1 MLSFSPELIGEVLMR
16 KALLVMAALSLFSS
30 VARAADRQQMRQRE
44 VEVIHSVISSLPI
57 AERKAVFR
65 EMAASMK
72 ADLWSL
78 QLRKFIGV
86 HPDLSAEQL
95 AITAAAATLLVP
107 RTFEL
112 STASPEWEAEV
123 GEPLRRLETA
133 ARMQFPREMLVEA
146 FGRLGP
152 DESAETTA
160 RPAKG
165 LIRRVGPQ
173 NVPNC
178 NCTRASDWC
187 LFSDCGGA
195 VCYASTD
202 GCGWWWQYACSS
214 KCG

>member
-1 MLSFSPELIGEVLMR
+1 MRRAVL
-16 KALLVMAALSLFSS
+16 VIAALSLFSS
-30 VARAADRQQMRQRE
+30 VAHAADQQQMRQRE
-44 VEVIHSVISSLPI
+44 VEIIHSAISSLPI

-65 EMAASMK
+65 EMSASMK

-78 QLRKFIGV
+78 QLRKFIAI
-86 HPDLSAEQL
+86 HPDLSREQL
-95 AITAAAATLLVP
+95 AVIAAASALLVP

-112 STASPEWEAEV
+112 STASTEWEAEV

-152 DESAETTA
+152 ADESTEPTA
-160 RPAKG
+160 TSVKSVIGR
-165 LIRRVGPQ
+165 IEPQ

-195 VCYASTD
+195 ICYASTD

-214 KCG
+214 RCA